1 MKKFVLVSIMFSL
14 ILLLVGCGTTKPQDP
29 GTVIQNELED
39 APKWVLQGHGSDQD
53 LIYGVGSATGTRNVA
68 LARSSALGRAR
79 TEISRQLDLKV
90 KAMLKDYQATTTGGE
105 YFGTVANDEQHIVD
119 VAKQVVDLNLSGTY
133 QEDTWISQTGTMY
146 VLVSLDV
153 EHFKNAVNDMQS
165 LSEDIRAAVVERAE
179 AAFQELD
186 DQ

>member
-1 MKKFVLVSIMFSL
+1 MRRLVSFIPL
-14 ILLLVGCGTTKPQDP
+14 VALLMMLTSCATTKPEDP

-39 APKWVLQGHGSDQD
+39 APGWVLQGHGDEKE

-68 LARSSALGRAR
+68 LARSTALGRAR
-79 TEISRQLDLKV
+79 TEIGRQLDLMV

-119 VAKQVVDLNLSGTY
+119 VSKQVVDINLSGTT
-133 QEDTWISQTGTMY
+133 QQDTWISHTGTMY

-153 EHFKNAVNDMQS
+153 EHFKDAVNNMQT
-165 LSEDIRAAVVERAE
+165 LSEEIRTAVVERAE
-179 AAFQELD
+179 NAFQELD
-186 DQ
+186 DE